1 MGMIQGRKEETNSL
15 ITVSLVILAVLA
27 LALALMY
34 TRKVMIP
41 FVVSLFIVALVSPI
55 QDFQI
60 RRLRLPRV
68 IAVLVTLLVVLSV
81 IALASLCAAQ
91 SIRTIAYKAG
101 EYSAS
106 FNYMANKLLEKPLE
120 YLYRQPEPPATGA
133 QKTPAPASPNEPKAP
148 APSKSKGPEPAP
160 KEPVAYMLSPV
171 VKNAT
176 GPAQLEERPL
186 PVPVTRDSNEAIPPN
201 IRPDITAERPGRIDT
216 KQIAKD
222 LIDSARQVVRDLT
235 NQIFNILRNTVGAI
249 FGLLSAVLLICL
261 FVVFLLAGRNPYAV
275 HSQVYVEIVRQ
286 IRRYLSIKV
295 LTSALVGV
303 LVWASLA
310 LIGLELAEIFGILA
324 FLVNFIPVLGP
335 IIVTLLPIPIAVAQ
349 FQSPWPVI
357 LAVAVPSVIHNVIGN
372 ILEPKLMG
380 EGLDLHPVTIMLTL
394 SFWGLLW
401 GIAGMFLA
409 TPITAALRI
418 VLMQFDTLRPI
429 ANLLAGDFSQPQVPA
444 AATAASARSGETES
458 AGSPRG

>member
-1 MGMIQGRKEETNSL
+1 MVQNRKEETNWL
-15 ITVSLVILAVLA
+15 ITVSLVILAVVA
-27 LALALMY
+27 LAAALIY
-34 TRKVMIP
+34 TRKVMMP

-55 QDFQI
+55 QDFQV
-60 RRLRLPRV
+60 RRLKFPRV

-120 YLYRQPEPPATGA
+120 YLYKQEPPAASGDP
-133 QKTPAPASPNEPKAP
+133 KSKPPMSPNEPKAP
-148 APSKSKGPEPAP
+148 EPAKSKDRERAKKEPA
-160 KEPVAYMLSPV
+160 AYILSPV

-176 GPAQLEERPL
+176 GPALLEERPL
-186 PVPVTRDSNEAIPPN
+186 PVAPGRDSNEAILPAV
-201 IRPDITAERPGRIDT
+201 RPDITTERPGGIDT

-222 LIDSARQVVRDLT
+222 LIDSARQVVKDLT

-275 HSQVYVEIVRQ
+275 HSPVYSDIVRK
-286 IRRYLSIKV
+286 IRRYLGTKV

-310 LIGLELAEIFGILA
+310 LIGLELADIFGVLA
-324 FLVNFIPVLGP
+324 FLVNFIPVIGP

-349 FQSPWPVI
+349 FQSPWPVV
-357 LAVAVPSVIHNVIGN
+357 LAVAVPSIIHNVIGN

-380 EGLDLHPVTIMLTL
+380 EGLDLHPVTIMLAL

-401 GIAGMFLA
+401 GIVGMFLA
-409 TPITAALRI
+409 TPITAAIRI
-418 VLMQFDTLRPI
+418 VMMQFDTLRPI
-429 ANLLAGDFSQPQVPA
+429 ANLLAGDFSKPPA
-444 AATAASARSGETES
+444 VAEVEVTPASSRPEGTES
-458 AGSPRG
+458 AGSLPK